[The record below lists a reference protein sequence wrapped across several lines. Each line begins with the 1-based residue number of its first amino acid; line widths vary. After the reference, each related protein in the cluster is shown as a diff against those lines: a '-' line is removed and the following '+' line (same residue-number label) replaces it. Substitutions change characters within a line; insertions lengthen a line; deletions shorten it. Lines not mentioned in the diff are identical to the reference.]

1 MAFLLCITFAFGG
14 VAFAGCENDTPSGNA
29 YYTVVYDLNYEGAG
43 SRAVSVQAGTAAN
56 EWRANRAGY
65 LLNGWYTDEACR
77 SKFDFGQAINKN
89 RTLYAGWREN
99 PGTVAVTFDFGYDG
113 AEDVIIEVEKDTRIQ
128 DRYIPEH
135 DRLGMTFTG
144 WYADAG
150 LTEEWD
156 FSADQV
162 NDNMTLYAGYEYDP
176 SYLERDENGDIVYN
190 NVNVQ
195 VWNAMHAFKVPNAPL
210 QQLADDFNRLYEGQI
225 TVTITTDLTSQE
237 GTMLRIQDSPAM
249 IQTSNN
255 YYSIADVM
263 SVAGIEFSNDDYY
276 EGASRECMVNG
287 VMKQLPVWGRPAYIV
302 YNRSLM
308 QKYGG
313 RALPSNY
320 TQLSEVLQAA
330 YAGESASNPQ
340 FRSILSNNGWSYSEA
355 PSYAA
360 FIQND
365 ADYYVYEDGYYV
377 NKWEGEVFDRAVE
390 AMQITYDL
398 FGAEGDCHGNIGYS
412 GNADPVNAV
421 AAGNALMTLIT
432 WPADNESRIAAD
444 SNLDVM
450 PVSGL
455 FTDDTG
461 EKAMGI
467 PVHTFGFGFYRHA
480 TAVSPVQMC
489 AGALFADYVAKN
501 AFEFVEHGM
510 IPLGKD
516 AAQNAAYADSDDAVT
531 NLLKKAAPPENL
543 YTIVGN
549 LSIKSIINTTAAEG
563 FILPI
568 LEGDGSNIVQ
578 EMERL
583 RIEILRQA
591 Y

>member
-43 SRAVSVQAGTAAN
+43 SRAVSVQAGTPAN
-56 EWRANRAGY
+56 EWCANRTGY
-65 LLNGWYTDEACR
+65 LLNGWYTDEACQN
-77 SKFDFGQAINKN
+77 KFDFGQAINEN
-89 RTLYAGWREN
+89 CTLYAGWREN

-135 DRLGMTFTG
+135 DRLGMNFTG

-156 FSADQV
+156 FSVDQV

-176 SYLERDENGDIVYN
+176 SYVERDENGDIVYN

-195 VWNAMHAFKVPNAPL
+195 VWNAMHAFKVPNATL
-210 QQLADDFNRLYEGQI
+210 QRLADDFNRLYEGQI

-237 GTMLRIQDSPAM
+237 GTMLRVQDSPAM

-255 YYSIADVM
+255 YYSIAEVM
-263 SVAGIEFSNDDYY
+263 AVAGIEFSNDDYY

-313 RALPSNY
+313 GTLPSNY

-377 NKWEGEVFDRAVE
+377 NKWEGEGFNRAVE

-398 FGAEGDCHGNIGYS
+398 LGAEGKCHGNIDYA

-421 AAGNALMTLIT
+421 AAGNALMALIT

-455 FTDDTG
+455 FTDNTG
-461 EKAMGI
+461 TKAMGI
-467 PVHTFGFGFYRHA
+467 PVHTFGIGFYRYA

-516 AAQNAAYADSDDAVT
+516 ATQNAAYADSDDAVA

-568 LEGDGSNIVQ
+568 LEGDGSNIVE

>member
-1 MAFLLCITFAFGG
+1 M
-14 VAFAGCENDTPSGNA
+14 
-29 YYTVVYDLNYEGAG
+29 
-43 SRAVSVQAGTAAN
+43 
-56 EWRANRAGY
+56 
-65 LLNGWYTDEACR
+65 
-77 SKFDFGQAINKN
+77 
-89 RTLYAGWREN
+89 
-99 PGTVAVTFDFGYDG
+99 
-113 AEDVIIEVEKDTRIQ
+113 
-128 DRYIPEH
+128 
-135 DRLGMTFTG
+135 
-144 WYADAG
+144 
-150 LTEEWD
+150 
-156 FSADQV
+156 
-162 NDNMTLYAGYEYDP
+162 
-176 SYLERDENGDIVYN
+176 
-190 NVNVQ
+190 
-195 VWNAMHAFKVPNAPL
+195 
-210 QQLADDFNRLYEGQI
+210 
-225 TVTITTDLTSQE
+225 
-237 GTMLRIQDSPAM
+237 
-249 IQTSNN
+249 
-255 YYSIADVM
+255 
-263 SVAGIEFSNDDYY
+263 
-276 EGASRECMVNG
+276 
-287 VMKQLPVWGRPAYIV
+287 
-302 YNRSLM
+302 
-308 QKYGG
+308 
-313 RALPSNY
+313 
-320 TQLSEVLQAA
+320 
-330 YAGESASNPQ
+330 
-340 FRSILSNNGWSYSEA
+340 SNNGWSYSEA

-377 NKWEGEVFDRAVE
+377 NKWEGEGFNRAVE

-398 FGAEGDCHGNIGYS
+398 LGAEGKCHGNIDYA

-421 AAGNALMTLIT
+421 AAGNALMALIT

-455 FTDDTG
+455 FTDNTG
-461 EKAMGI
+461 TKAMGI
-467 PVHTFGFGFYRHA
+467 PVHTFGIGFYRYA

-516 AAQNAAYADSDDAVT
+516 ATQNAAYADSDDAVA

-568 LEGDGSNIVQ
+568 LEGDGSNIVE